1 MQVQERFVL
10 TELSLKVKEGERRAK
25 VEAARPHARPSL
37 RTRTLLTAIVHR
49 LGL

>member
-10 TELSLKVKEGERRAK
+10 TEMHLKVKEGERRVK
-25 VEAARPHARPSL
+25 VEAARRHARPSL
-37 RTRTLLTAIVHR
+37 RTRTLLTSLVHR